1 MTIPRVARS
10 ERGFTLVELMMGVMF
25 IGILGAMA
33 LFEIGSARPAL
44 VADGVMRTV
53 MAQLNLAR
61 ETAVAQRRQIDVVF
75 DEDKSVIRLFKRD
88 LPPAT
93 TRTLMAE
100 TAFEGGVRF
109 GMPATLPMDT
119 PDKFGKST
127 VVSFSSGGASTLD
140 VSFNSDGVLVDNA
153 GNSLNGS
160 IFLMLPKVDESARAV
175 TVLGSIGRVRGYRWN
190 GKAWTRA

>member
-1 MTIPRVARS
+1 MRIPGAARS
-10 ERGFTLVELMMGVMF
+10 EHGFTLVETLMSVMF

-44 VADGVMRTV
+44 IADGVMRTV

-75 DEDKSVIRLFKRD
+75 DQDKQIVRLFKKD

-93 TRTLMAE
+93 SRTLMAE
-100 TAFEGGVRF
+100 IAFEGGVRF
-109 GMPATLPMDT
+109 GMPATLPVDT
-119 PDKFGKST
+119 PDRFGKSAP
-127 VVSFSSGGASTLD
+127 VMFGSGGAPTLD
-140 VSFNSDGVLVDNA
+140 ISFNSDGVLVDSM

-190 GKAWTRA
+190 GRAWTRA

>member
-10 ERGFTLVELMMGVMF
+10 ERGFTLIELMMGVMF

-75 DEDKSVIRLFKRD
+75 DQDKHVLRLFKKD

-93 TRTLMAE
+93 SRTLLAE
-100 TAFEGGVRF
+100 TALEGGVRF
-109 GMPATLPMDT
+109 GMPATLASDT
-119 PDKFGKST
+119 PDKFGKSAAVT
-127 VVSFSSGGASTLD
+127 FGSGGTPTLD
-140 VSFNSDGVLVDNA
+140 LSFNSDGVLVDSL
-153 GNSLNGS
+153 GNSLSGS

-190 GKAWTRA
+190 GKAWMRA